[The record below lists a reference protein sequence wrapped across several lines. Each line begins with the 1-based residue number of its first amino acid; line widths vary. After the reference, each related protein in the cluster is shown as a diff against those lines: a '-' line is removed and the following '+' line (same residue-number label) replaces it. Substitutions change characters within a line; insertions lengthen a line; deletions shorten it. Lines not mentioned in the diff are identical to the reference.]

1 MDKKRTITL
10 LQRLLAEFIGT
21 FALVFVGT
29 GAIVVNAQ
37 TNGGISFLGI
47 ALAFGLVVMIVV
59 YAIGHISGA
68 HINPAVTIAFTVA
81 RHFPLR
87 DVVPYIIAQ
96 VVGAITASFVLR
108 AMFGNVANL
117 GATLPVGGVSD
128 SFFLELLITFIL
140 MFVIV
145 SVATDTRAVGEAAAI
160 AIGGSIGVLALMAG
174 LVSGGSM
181 NPARSLG
188 PAIASGAYS
197 GIWIYL
203 VAPTVGAIIGALVYQ
218 LLKERRWREPEVGF
232 GTEEEKGHQDK
243 HEQQ

>member
-1 MDKKRTITL
+1 MDKNQTITL
-10 LQRLLAEFIGT
+10 LQRLLAEFVGT
-21 FALVFVGT
+21 FTLVFVGT
-29 GAIVVNAQ
+29 GAIVVNAL

-47 ALAFGLVVMIVV
+47 SLAFGIVVMIVV

-87 DVVPYIIAQ
+87 DMVPYIIAQ
-96 VVGAITASFVLR
+96 IAGAIAASFVLR

-128 SFFLELLITFIL
+128 SFFLELFITFIL
-140 MFVIV
+140 MFVII

-203 VAPTVGAIIGALVYQ
+203 VAPTVGATIGALVYQ

-232 GTEEEKGHQDK
+232 GPDKGKGNPSHGK
-243 HEQQ
+243 